1 MDLSFFRSQPYFQ
14 RLEEIMTTLKEW
26 SQEADLTRS
35 AGKSKAKSGPTN
47 SKARRR

>member
-26 SQEADLTRS
+26 TQAAGPIRAE
-35 AGKSKAKSGPTN
+35 GKSKTKTSTEN
-47 SKARRR
+47 KARRK